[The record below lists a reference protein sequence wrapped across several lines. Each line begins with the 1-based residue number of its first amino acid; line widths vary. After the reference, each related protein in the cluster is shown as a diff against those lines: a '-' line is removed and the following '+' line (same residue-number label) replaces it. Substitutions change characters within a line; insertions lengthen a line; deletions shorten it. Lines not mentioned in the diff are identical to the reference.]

1 MVPADKILE
10 NQYTK
15 GNEFVSLTTGK
26 YYQGYYCI
34 ILDNKYYEGK
44 TYNSQSKQ
52 LKKIDPISVASLPVS
67 LPPQSTPTRYFIRKT
82 NISPITIKEVSENTY
97 GNFINDPLYQITYVG
112 PNQSIDQANNQL
124 PGLKVWLSV

>member
-1 MVPADKILE
+1 MIPADKILE

-124 PGLKVWLSV
+124 PGLKIWLLG